1 MIDTNLL
8 QNTQEKYICGQ
19 YDNKLACIVIGLRLM
34 YTQFD
39 QIERMNPKHM
49 SVNRNLTLLNH
60 QLQLLV
66 DNQTH

>member
-49 SVNRNLTLLNH
+49 SVNRNLTLLKYH
-60 QLQLLV
+60 QLQFGG
-66 DNQTH
+66 